1 MTRGIG
7 DFAALR
13 RPVNSHVVAAT
24 CSVIIPASNEANYIG
39 GTLENLLASRLE
51 DAGSAGRTPVEI
63 IVVANGCTDD
73 TVGAAR
79 RFEAAA
85 AARGW
90 RLIVLDV
97 AEGGKLNALNVG
109 DAAASGGI
117 RIYVD
122 ADIHVSPTLLAELC
136 TALGRPEPAYAS
148 GRPAMAPAASWATR
162 AYTRI
167 WKRVP
172 FMTEGVP
179 GGGVFAVNAAGR
191 ARWGA
196 FPRVTADDTFV
207 RLQFAPA
214 ERISVPAPYEFPM
227 PEGFARLVR
236 LRRRQDFG
244 AREVAR
250 VYPDLA
256 RNDDKPRF
264 GIDRA
269 IRIIATDP
277 VGFGVYCAV
286 AVVARV
292 RASRHAGVWARA
304 R

>member
-1 MTRGIG
+1 MNKAIG
-7 DFAALR
+7 NFAALR
-13 RPVNSHVVAAT
+13 RSLDPRVAPPT

-51 DAGSAGRTPVEI
+51 DARAAERPPVEI

-97 AEGGKLNALNVG
+97 AEGSKLNALNVG

-122 ADIHVSPTLLAELC
+122 ADIRVGPTLLAELC
-136 TALGRPEPAYAS
+136 AVLDRPQPAYAS

-162 AYTRI
+162 AYART

-179 GGGVFAVNAAGR
+179 GGGVFAVNPAGR

-214 ERISVPAPYEFPM
+214 ERIGVPASYEFPM

-264 GIDRA
+264 GLGRA
-269 IRIIATDP
+269 IRILASDP

-286 AVVARV
+286 ALVARI